1 MRWNGWWEKLLFRD
15 APAQGAFY
23 ALTQLLLGSY
33 LLFSLLIFLLGI
45 GWVTFTMPAVW
56 IAAGVVTVLFCYYL
70 VMTLTFFRS
79 QQSGL
84 LRYLSWL
91 YFVLWAGLLLW
102 GYFRLSLPGIWAT
115 WLFAFFF
122 TGVLPLFFCGRQW
135 KPALGSALAWC
146 IGTLMLLPLLV
157 YCVFYYPLSF
167 SYNYDNSDGCLLS
180 LVSIQFL
187 VALSRFPG
195 ISGWGWS
202 VWAAGGLLFLALWY

>member
-1 MRWNGWWEKLLFRD
+1 MRWNGWWEKLFFRD

-79 QQSGL
+79 QQSGFQ
-84 LRYLSWL
+84 RYLSWL

-102 GYFRLSLPGIWAT
+102 GYFRLSLPG
-115 WLFAFFF
+115 
-122 TGVLPLFFCGRQW
+122 
-135 KPALGSALAWC
+135 
-146 IGTLMLLPLLV
+146 
-157 YCVFYYPLSF
+157 
-167 SYNYDNSDGCLLS
+167 
-180 LVSIQFL
+180 
-187 VALSRFPG
+187 
-195 ISGWGWS
+195 
-202 VWAAGGLLFLALWY
+202 